1 MKNKLFMF
9 CLIICILFS
18 TSYTAFANDKSEGIV
33 CNINIYKNDELFA
46 EETRDV
52 VEGESIQLY
61 DDCGEF
67 IKGIVTINGK
77 KGVFFWFSGD
87 THFTPLTANYS
98 YPTAGDNVEVNLYY
112 KDESEPEPEPEPTY
126 GTVTLNI
133 SDGHDPVEGYSVT
146 FTGKKNHQTDT
157 VTRTS
162 NSEGKIIVELDES
175 YKWEYTVNGS
185 TYPVNFDDNH
195 SDRNDISLLTEWE
208 PGEIEYDGQGYDVN
222 VKLQFNEEAGG
233 TLTDGLTDS
242 TDIIEK
248 NFTKASGTAIT
259 YQEIIE
265 ELEEQDK
272 LIVHNDKLYRSSSV
286 YVSAKDSVNTEN
298 SLVNHGEYIVTNANT
313 KIIIQF
319 IYVKDIELA
328 NDTTPEPEP
337 TPDPVQPGDPGQLG
351 DDPIP
356 APEPTPTPKP
366 TGTQKD
372 TPTQKSTSTKSTT
385 PVKVKQTPI
394 KVKQTPVEV
403 IEYYTTKTYEAP
415 EIAPIEKE
423 ETVEEISEEGTP
435 LGLNSHKSQKYWALV
450 NLIEMIITVIISAVL
465 ILRFLWMKWSED
477 EDDEEEKHNLK
488 LPIRL
493 ISILIAVIAFIFF
506 VITENIFYPMI
517 MVDKYTFIATI
528 ILIIQLC
535 ICILA
540 RATKEDDDEIDYE

>member
-33 CNINIYKNDELFA
+33 YNINIYKNDKLFA

-67 IKGIVTINGK
+67 IKGTVTINGK

-87 THFTPLTANYS
+87 THFTILTANYS

-133 SDGHDPVEGYSVT
+133 SDGRNPVEGYSVT

-157 VTRTS
+157 VTGTS

-175 YKWEYTVNGS
+175 YEWEYTANGS
-185 TYPVNFDDNH
+185 TYSVDFGDNH

-208 PGEIEYDGQGYDVN
+208 PEEIEYDGQNYNVDVT
-222 VKLQFNEEAGG
+222 LQFNEEAGG
-233 TLTDGLTDS
+233 TLVDGLTDS

-248 NFTKASGTAIT
+248 SFVKKSGTAIT
-259 YQEIIE
+259 YEEIISD
-265 ELEEQDK
+265 LEKEDK
-272 LIVHNDKLYRSSSV
+272 LVIHNDKLYRSSSV
-286 YVSAKDSVNTEN
+286 YVSAKDSVNTKN
-298 SLVNHGEYIVTNANT
+298 NLVNHGEYIVTNANT
-313 KIIIQF
+313 TITIQF
-319 IYVKDIELA
+319 IYVKDVESADDPI
-328 NDTTPEPEP
+328 PEPEP
-337 TPDPVQPGDPGQLG
+337 TPDPVQPGDDPVQPG
-351 DDPIP
+351 DDPVP
-356 APEPTPTPKP
+356 APEPTSTPKP

-372 TPTQKSTSTKSTT
+372 TPTQKSTPTKSTT
-385 PVKVKQTPI
+385 PI
-394 KVKQTPVEV
+394 KVRQTPVEI
-403 IEYYTTKTYEAP
+403 IEYYTAETYEAP
-415 EIAPIEKE
+415 EIAPVEKK
-423 ETVEEISEEGTP
+423 ETAEEISEEGTP
-435 LGLNSHKSQKYWALV
+435 LGINHEKSQRYWALV
-450 NLIEMIITVIISAVL
+450 NLIEMIITVIISIIL

-477 EDDEEEKHNLK
+477 EDEEEEERNLK
-488 LPIRL
+488 LLMRL
-493 ISILIAVIAFIFF
+493 ISILVAVIAFIFF
-506 VITENIFYPMI
+506 IITENIFYPMI

-535 ICILA
+535 ICIFA
-540 RATKEDDDEIDYE
+540 RATKDDDEIDYE